1 MGKYQWD
8 RLEVE
13 RLRQLIL
20 TCKRIVVLPH
30 TSPDGDALGSI
41 LAWVQILRAVAPEAN
56 VQAISPDY
64 IENYLSWLPLLH
76 ELIIYPEDEAHS
88 LELIRQA
95 DLIFHLD
102 HNEVGRLR
110 YPPLVKEIEASSA
123 ERVLI
128 DHHLFPEAGCSPC
141 FSYPEASATCE
152 LVYLLAKELGWKEHI
167 SPEASTLL
175 LTGIITDTGRFMYS
189 HLSPELFSVTSEL
202 LALGA
207 DYPFII
213 DRLSYHNP
221 EAQIRLQGYVLDRK
235 LELYPELG
243 AAVITL
249 SQSELQEFG
258 ATKGDTEGL
267 VNIPLS
273 IEGISSSCFIR
284 EDKTQIKLSLR
295 STGDF
300 PVHIL
305 AQEAFGGGGHQNAAG
320 AEHIGTIEEAKNI
333 YLCQLKGML
342 RRYPLSQEQ

>member
-20 TCKRIVVLPH
+20 SRKRIVVLPH

-41 LAWVQILRAVAPEAN
+41 LAWMQVLRAVAPEAN
-56 VQAISPDY
+56 VQAISPDR

-110 YPPLVKEIEASSA
+110 YPPLVKEIQASSA
-123 ERVLI
+123 KRVLI
-128 DHHLFPEAGCSPC
+128 DHHLFPEAGC
-141 FSYPEASATCE
+141 SYPEASATCE

-273 IEGISSSCFIR
+273 IDLASAER
-284 EDKTQIKLSLR
+284 TRHKLNSPYAL
-295 STGDF
+295 
-300 PVHIL
+300 L
-305 AQEAFGGGGHQNAAG
+305 
-320 AEHIGTIEEAKNI
+320 GTSPYI
-333 YLCQLKGML
+333 YLPRKPSVEVGIRMPQVPSISAL
-342 RRYPLSQEQ
+342 